1 MDVGRNAVLGAIA
14 DDAVLE
20 RQDFIVQATE
30 QLQRYLDAN
39 RGRIEEIGGLTLIDD
54 DVDYLSIAPDLTFRS
69 RSRFEDPD
77 TGDWRSETEVIDN
90 VGELVEL
97 YNPADLFAWI
107 HDAAVE
113 AAGLEEQP
121 TATDDLMDAAGISP
135 EETMPVGA
143 GLGDDEAAAYAGAA
157 DEWAATQPAVSE
169 ATDEESAARS
179 LYDLAIEFQERS
191 QTSEARLIEL
201 FEESAGT
208 LTARLGDLI
217 VVDDEDERLVLAA
230 DGHFRAE
237 VLPEDSEG
245 EWRGL
250 ADPDELVEFYD
261 PTDVFGDLAD
271 ALAEAFPSVAPD
283 RGDDEEAEEE
293 EVLAR
298 EPGEPVEDADE
309 LGPSGNGQR
318 P

>member
-1 MDVGRNAVLGAIA
+1 
-14 DDAVLE
+14 VLE

>member
-20 RQDFIVQATE
+20 RQDFILQATE

-97 YNPADLFAWI
+97 YNAADLFAWI

-113 AAGLEEQP
+113 AAGLGEQP
-121 TATDDLMDAAGISP
+121 TATDSLMDSAGISP
-135 EETMPVGA
+135 DETMPIGA

-157 DEWAATQPAVSE
+157 DEWAATQPAVTE

-201 FEESAGT
+201 FEESAGA
-208 LTARLGDLI
+208 LTSRLGDLI

-293 EVLAR
+293 VLAR